1 MGKFL
6 SMEPESTLKIKEL
19 IGKRIR
25 EERKALG
32 KTQGELAAIIGISTS
47 HLSQIE
53 NGQKSLDLEKLQTMA
68 DALGINTSLLLTC
81 KLVEARGR
89 LPLVDGRYLSIL
101 PDSDPVHA
109 AINRIA
115 SWDMLGHQ
123 SRSIMQATIAQ
134 HRLQVSKGELPHIT
148 HPLKTWMEEQ
158 AGLIAGDSQQR
169 PSIEWLTNTL
179 KEEFKTIV
187 TTPDMKMSYF
197 HGKPKAQFARN
208 WAIRKPKKRWSRKPS
223 LLHLSPRTANNPF
236 LTRHVLAME
245 IVCNVNNVKPPNPN
259 LGDTLPENLNE
270 VLVHQDLLIGSL
282 ELLVSHQELEE
293 EYEHW
298 LTSPPRNDDAL
309 NESANRLELPPHL
322 LLIAMGRSLQLR
334 QNKPTYAL
342 YLNRYNLDPQSP
354 LEEARKMFFIEPLYN
369 YGNRSS
375 VRGYFSDGFVYK
387 SEHLPLC
394 KTNAGSRALVLNSTH
409 VQEEF
414 DSRSTGNK
422 EEPSYAVISTVV
434 PSESNELR
442 QSVTLGIRDPR
453 LIRALHRNST
463 SLANL
468 TPRVETGYKCV
479 TCPANIEDR
488 CTATKT
494 VTFRKRLQ

>member
-6 SMEPESTLKIKEL
+6 SIEPESTLTIKEL

-32 KTQGELAAIIGISTS
+32 KTLSGLAAMTGIGTS
-47 HLSQIE
+47 HLSQVE
-53 NGQKSLDLEKLQTMA
+53 NGQKSLDLEKLQTVA
-68 DALGINTSLLLTC
+68 DALGIDTSLLLTC
-81 KLVEARGR
+81 KLVEARRR
-89 LPLVDGRYLSIL
+89 LPLGDGRHLSIL

-109 AINRIA
+109 AINRIE
-115 SWDMLGHQ
+115 SWNMLGHYSQ
-123 SRSIMQATIAQ
+123 QTMRATIAQ

-148 HPLKTWMEEQ
+148 QPLRVWMEEH
-158 AGLIAGDSQQR
+158 AGLIVGDSQQR

-179 KEEFKTIV
+179 ETEFQTLV
-187 TTPDMKMSYF
+187 TTPDMKRSCF
-197 HGKPKAQFARN
+197 HGSSEKESARY
-208 WAIRKPKKRWSRKPS
+208 WAIRKPRKRWSRKPG
-223 LLHLSPRTANNPF
+223 LLHLSPHTANNPF

-245 IVCNVNNVKPPNPN
+245 IVCNVNNVTPPNPN
-259 LGDTLPENLNE
+259 LGDYLPENLEE
-270 VLVHQDLLIGSL
+270 VLVNQDLLIGSI
-282 ELLVSHQELEE
+282 ELLVSHQELED
-293 EYEHW
+293 EYERW
-298 LTSPPRNDDAL
+298 LTSPPRNDEAL
-309 NESANRLELPPHL
+309 SESASRLELPPHL

-334 QNKPTYAL
+334 QNTSTYAL
-342 YLNRYNLDPQSP
+342 YLNRYNLDPQSLP
-354 LEEARKMFFIEPLYN
+354 EESRKWLFIEPLYN

-375 VRGYFSDGFVYK
+375 VHASFGDEFNNR
-387 SEHLPLC
+387 SEHFPLC
-394 KTNAGSRALVLNSTH
+394 KTNAGSRALILDSTH

-414 DSRSTGNK
+414 DSRPTGNK

-434 PSESNELR
+434 PSQSDELR
-442 QSVTLGIRDPR
+442 QSITLGIQDPR
-453 LIRALHRNST
+453 LIRSLHRSSPT
-463 SLANL
+463 LANL